1 MRSALT
7 LKERGEDSSSCGF
20 SPLLFLFC
28 MVKDKC
34 FVMEDLSSG
43 IHEVFKSQ
51 SDAAKHIGVSRQ
63 YIGKCAKENDVCR
76 GYMVIGD
83 KNRFFLVKTTD
94 KKFEICTVHR
104 KLRKFILVNDN
115 EREIPFRYVESAIDA
130 TELCLN
136 GKSENLE

>member
-1 MRSALT
+1 
-7 LKERGEDSSSCGF
+7 
-20 SPLLFLFC
+20 

-51 SDAAKHIGVSRQ
+51 SDAAKRIGVSRQ
-63 YIGKCAKENDVCR
+63 YIGKCIKENEVCR
-76 GYMVIGD
+76 GYKVIGE
-83 KNRFFLVKTTD
+83 KSRFFLVKTTE

-104 KLRKFILVNDN
+104 KLRKFVMVNDS
-115 EREIPFRYVESAIDA
+115 EREIPFRYVVSAVDA